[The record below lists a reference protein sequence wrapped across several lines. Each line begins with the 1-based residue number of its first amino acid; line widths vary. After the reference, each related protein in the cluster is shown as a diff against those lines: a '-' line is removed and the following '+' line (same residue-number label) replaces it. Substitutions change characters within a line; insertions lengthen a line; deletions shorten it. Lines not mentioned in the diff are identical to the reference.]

1 VIVNNTLYNNFTQR
15 DWGGE
20 IYIQFDTRNNIV
32 KNNIIFANDARMFID
47 SWSSVMTGNVIDH
60 NLFYAPGGGS
70 NGTWIWQNVTYTTF
84 AAYQSASG
92 NDMNSLI
99 GLDPLLVNPTSGDLH
114 LNTGSPAI
122 NAGENLTSAQMG
134 TVDIDGNPR
143 IINGTVDI
151 GADEK

>member
-1 VIVNNTLYNNFTQR
+1 
-15 DWGGE
+15 
-20 IYIQFDTRNNIV
+20 
-32 KNNIIFANDARMFID
+32 
-47 SWSSVMTGNVIDH
+47 MTGNVIDR
-60 NLFYAPGGGS
+60 NLFFALGGGS
-70 NGTWIWQNVTYTTF
+70 NGTWIWQNITYTTF

-92 NDMNSLI
+92 NDATSLV

-122 NAGENLTSAQMG
+122 NAGENLPSSQMG

-143 IINGTVDI
+143 INNGTVDI